1 MLKEHDRAILTE
13 DLPAEGL
20 RKDDVGIIVHVYRG
34 GEAFEIEFLAL
45 DGNTITVATVPSS
58 QVRPVTPQDVSHA
71 RSIGARA

>member
-20 RKDDVGIIVHVYRG
+20 RNDDVGVIVHVYRSG
-34 GEAFEIEFLAL
+34 KTFEIEFLAL
-45 DGNTITVATVPSS
+45 AGNTITVATVLSS

-71 RSIGARA
+71 RSIEALA